1 MQSEPRIAPAPDRPA
16 INDCWNKIGVRGD
29 ASCPELLK
37 YIHCRNC
44 PVYSA
49 AAVELLNGSLPPD
62 YLEEWTRHFA
72 REKPIA
78 DEDTHS
84 ALIFRI
90 GAEWFALS
98 TRALN
103 EVSEVKTV
111 HSLPHRRNKI
121 ILGLVN
127 IRGELLVCVSLTET
141 LGLLNSAAPEPK
153 TERASHPYL
162 LVISHEGSRLAF
174 PVDEVSGIHRYSA
187 KSVQDAPST
196 VAGALS
202 THTKG
207 ILPWQGKSVGCL
219 DDQLLFHTLN
229 NNLS

>member
-1 MQSEPRIAPAPDRPA
+1 MQDEPRVARTPERPA

-49 AAVELLNGSLPPD
+49 AAVELLNCSLPPD

-72 REKPIA
+72 QEKSVA
-78 DEDTHS
+78 DQNTRS

-90 GAEWFALS
+90 EAEWFALS
-98 TRALN
+98 TRTLS

-111 HSLPHRRNKI
+111 HSLPHQRNKI
-121 ILGLVN
+121 IQGLVN
-127 IRGELLVCVSLTET
+127 IRGELLICVSLAET
-141 LGLLNSAAPEPK
+141 LGLQNNAASESK
-153 TERASHPYL
+153 SERISHPYL
-162 LVISHEGSRLAF
+162 LVISQEGSRLVF

-187 KSVQDAPST
+187 KAVREVPST

-207 ILPWQGKSVGCL
+207 ILHWQGKSVGCL
-219 DDQLLFHTLN
+219 DDQLLFQTLN
-229 NNLS
+229 ANLS